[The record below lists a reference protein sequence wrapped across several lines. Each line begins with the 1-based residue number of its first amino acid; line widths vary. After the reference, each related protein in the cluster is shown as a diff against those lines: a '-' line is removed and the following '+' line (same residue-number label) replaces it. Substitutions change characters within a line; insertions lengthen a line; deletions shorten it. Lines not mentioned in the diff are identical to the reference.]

1 MRYSVGR
8 LLGMGLSVTALTQES
23 PSHASGWDSIDWA
36 KVKAR
41 KYKPN
46 RVSQAKKRKYVR
58 QGR

>member
-1 MRYSVGR
+1 MGYSSGR
-8 LLGMGLSVTALTQES
+8 LLGMGLIVTTLDQES
-23 PSHASGWDSIDWA
+23 LSHASGWDSIDLA

-41 KYKPN
+41 KCKPN